1 MDNQKIIRKIR
12 GLLAIAQDEKNDE
25 ESQSAF
31 MLAQKLML
39 QYGLDASELTGQSR
53 PDERAAIQ
61 EEPVTVYKRLYWWE
75 RYLAQIISQN
85 FRVKYFMNTKTI
97 GKQAKRQIVFY
108 GLVKDLELAKEMYLL
123 AYEVLLFH
131 SRTFVN
137 QYYQTHAKQ
146 ARNRYVTESLK
157 TSYLRGFLS
166 GLDERF
172 TEQVAQLRESYE
184 LLVLIPEV
192 VEEAYRVLSSQWGK
206 ALALQ
211 APNVNVVEAY
221 QEGYQT
227 GKQIDF
233 TKKTLKES

>member
-53 PDERAAIQ
+53 SDEVIQ

-108 GLVKDLELAKEMYLL
+108 GLAKDLELAKEMYRL

-137 QYYQTHAKQ
+137 QYYQTHTKQ

-172 TEQVAQLRESYE
+172 IEQVAQLRESYE
-184 LLVLIPEV
+184 LLVLIPEA

-206 ALALQ
+206 ARILQ
-211 APNVNVVEAY
+211 APNVNVMAAY

-233 TKKTLKES
+233 TKRTLKES

>member
-39 QYGLDASELTGQSR
+39 QYGLDVSELTEQSLTG
-53 PDERAAIQ
+53 PEAAIQ

-75 RYLAQIISQN
+75 RYLAQIISRN
-85 FRVKYFMNTKTI
+85 FRVKYFLNSKTV
-97 GKQAKRQIVFY
+97 GKQVKRQIIFY
-108 GLVKDLELAKEMYLL
+108 GLVKDLELAKEIYLL

-137 QYYQTHAKQ
+137 QYYQTREKQ
-146 ARNRYVTESLK
+146 VRNRYVTESLK

-192 VEEAYRVLSSQWGK
+192 VEEAYRVLSNQWGK

-211 APNVNVVEAY
+211 APNVNVAEAY

-233 TKKTLKES
+233 TKRTLKES